1 MISASPVKKRSDF
14 EGDEVADYLHRAELE
29 ISGEESREEAM
40 EVEDE
45 EELEIFSE
53 YDRSSDEH
61 TCSLTQA
68 LGKSICA
75 SCGQINRTQ
84 KFTVGL
90 DHLKVQVLAAP
101 PPI

>member
-1 MISASPVKKRSDF
+1 
-14 EGDEVADYLHRAELE
+14 
-29 ISGEESREEAM
+29 M

-45 EELEIFSE
+45 EELEIFTE

-68 LGKSICA
+68 FCA

-84 KFTVGL
+84 NFTVGFGSFEGASTSSPASHIDL
-90 DHLKVQVLAAP
+90 QQ
-101 PPI
+101 